1 MAYLIERISF
11 EGNNMIIR
19 ANGRKYR
26 VRTDMIS
33 ARLARADQA
42 TKESARL
49 SPEGYTISWPKLQL
63 ELSVSGLFQMCQSTY

>member
-1 MAYLIERISF
+1 MAHHIERISF
-11 EGNNMIIR
+11 EGSNMLIR

-33 ARLARADQA
+33 ARLGRADQA
-42 TKESARL
+42 TKESVRL

-63 ELSVSGLFQMCQSTY
+63 EMSVAGLFQMCQTTF